1 MSILRRI
8 TDKFGA
14 MRQRSKDKKAFL
26 ESILSAAEDGKLSD
40 SEVTELQTRLKELEL
55 TDEDIRTVRVQ
66 AYNAALHAPKR
77 DGRNLFRRGGG
88 TGETSEVP
96 THTRR
101 GYCELKEG
109 ASAATALDGDSEW
122 KSSNGFRIKCCASK
136 SRAGLLV

>member
-14 MRQRSKDKKAFL
+14 MRQRSKDKKEFL

-55 TDEDIRTVRVQ
+55 TDEDIRIVRVQ
-66 AYNAALHAPKR
+66 AYNAALHAAKR
-77 DGRNLFRRGGG
+77 DGRIS
-88 TGETSEVP
+88 SEEEAELEKLQKFLRIP
-96 THTRR
+96 

-109 ASAATALDGDSEW
+109 ASAATALDRDSEW

-136 SRAGLLV
+136 SRASLLV